1 MIADDRDKLTKKMSN
16 REYDTPLPFVKSF
29 LPLNLLLLDGT
40 IDHKENLMNSTGGR
54 DNNESC
60 GVIQFIGTPS
70 SILIDVP
77 RKSFANDN
85 LHKSDRQAYDEKW
98 VINSTLSTS
107 LHILTDKGI
116 CHVDKTLS
124 SNLVESTTSVEFSGI
139 AIRAGTLVTSSSSSK
154 KCSFYNLKISSE
166 NNSVQENILPIF
178 YESTIKSENTV
189 TSFSVSDVA
198 IKFFSSKK
206 NEIKK
211 GKEKEISATKSAT
224 LNTNDTAID
233 FMITNKISSTA
244 TSHPDSKISQGKSRN
259 GDRNKEYA
267 DKNKIVVG
275 QNAILFLGDSSGFIH
290 FCIASNSMLLDTG
303 SFRAHTSPVVSV
315 LTTGELDVVMF
326 EEYLNIV
333 YLNI

>member
-85 LHKSDRQAYDEKW
+85 LHKSDRHDYDGKW
-98 VINSTLSTS
+98 TINNALSTS
-107 LHILTDKGI
+107 LHVLTDKGI
-116 CHVDKTLS
+116 RHVDKTLS
-124 SNLVESTTSVEFSGI
+124 SNLVESTNSIEFSGI
-139 AIRAGTLVTSSSSSK
+139 AIRAGILVTSSSSSR
-154 KCSFYNLKISSE
+154 KCSFYDLKISSE

-178 YESTIKSENTV
+178 YESTLKSENGI

-198 IKFFSSKK
+198 IKFFSSQKHEK
-206 NEIKK
+206 GKGK
-211 GKEKEISATKSAT
+211 GKEKEFCTSRSAVS
-224 LNTNDTAID
+224 NSSDTNDKGINFMVRNKILSTAISNPKL
-233 FMITNKISSTA
+233 IPSE
-244 TSHPDSKISQGKSRN
+244 GKSKNEEKNREY
-259 GDRNKEYA
+259 KEK
-267 DKNKIVVG
+267 DDIVLG
-275 QNAILFLGDSSGFIH
+275 RNAILFLGDSSGFVH
-290 FCIASNSMLLDTG
+290 FCVANKSMLLDTG
-303 SFRAHTSPVVSV
+303 SFRAHTTPVVSV
-315 LTTGELDVVMF
+315 LTTGESDF
-326 EEYLNIV
+326 IWNGR
-333 YLNI
+333 